1 MGMKKKWIKVFRS
14 FGQAE
19 EFDRRYYRSMS
30 PEERLDT
37 VQLLRE
43 SYRKFNLSASHASG
57 GGQAGKGGL
66 NAYRKGLRGFIKVV
80 KPA

>member
-1 MGMKKKWIKVFRS
+1 MFMKKMWIKVFRS

-30 PEERLDT
+30 PEQRLDT

-43 SYRKFNLSASHASG
+43 SYYKFN
-57 GGQAGKGGL
+57 KKGL